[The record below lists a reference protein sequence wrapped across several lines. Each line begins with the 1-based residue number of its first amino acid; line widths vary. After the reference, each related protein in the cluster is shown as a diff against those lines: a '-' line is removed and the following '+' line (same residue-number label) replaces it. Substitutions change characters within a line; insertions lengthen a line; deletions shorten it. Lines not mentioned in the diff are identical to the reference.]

1 MEIQTQPL
9 LQTFYWIHDLTKETC
24 WKPSSSNY
32 ALFDQ
37 TTNKTKL
44 QAEITKTKLI
54 PVIVIHNFPLKNV
67 FEAWKIAWNQYFL
80 DIVILPVRYRV
91 RSTKHTEV

>member
-1 MEIQTQPL
+1 MIPA
-9 LQTFYWIHDLTKETC
+9 WG
-24 WKPSSSNY
+24 
-32 ALFDQ
+32 
-37 TTNKTKL
+37 TNKTRL

-80 DIVILPVRYRV
+80 DIVILPVRYWV